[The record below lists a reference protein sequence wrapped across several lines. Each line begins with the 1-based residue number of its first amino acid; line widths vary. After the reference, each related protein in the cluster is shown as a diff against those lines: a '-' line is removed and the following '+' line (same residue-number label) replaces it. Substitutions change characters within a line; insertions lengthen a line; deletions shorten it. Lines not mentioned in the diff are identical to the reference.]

1 MINFQRFRF
10 SFKFTVF
17 SELSSPFGSNFV
29 EQAAAAKKNTD
40 TNEAPKRRRRKK
52 IKITS
57 DGTTCTMTIG
67 KSKNTPRCVRKCRGM
82 EKMSWWQMIQRALV
96 RIRCW
101 RVRRKGSR
109 RSSVWVNRICFVL
122 RRLHVF
128 VFDGSCY
135 ISLLYVPC
143 IRLHHHRTR
152 QEKFPVHHCE
162 GELPLAKS
170 RRHHKSQ
177 SHHDWTKS
185 APVARTHAMCR
196 QAISIN

>member
-29 EQAAAAKKNTD
+29 EQAAAAKKQNTD

-82 EKMSWWQMIQRALV
+82 EKMSWWQMIQGALV

-101 RVRRKGSR
+101 HVRRKGSR

-162 GELPLAKS
+162 SELPLS
-170 RRHHKSQ
+170 RDDIINLNLIMTGPSRLRWRVHI
-177 SHHDWTKS
+177 
-185 APVARTHAMCR
+185 AMCR